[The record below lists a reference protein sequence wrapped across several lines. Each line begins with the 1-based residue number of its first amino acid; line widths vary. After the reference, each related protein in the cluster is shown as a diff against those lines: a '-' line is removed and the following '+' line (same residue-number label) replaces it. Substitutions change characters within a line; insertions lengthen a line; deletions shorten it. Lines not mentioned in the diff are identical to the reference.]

1 MPRKRGNPSW
11 GTSYFTSK
19 GAAVRYYK
27 DYEGDLESAKHA
39 VEIKLREGSI
49 HIGKPPLKAGQRLS
63 TTDGGKRYMIVEEN
77 TRRNPFSLF
86 KKYYVTC
93 DGKKFG
99 PYHTMAKAKKV
110 AETVARVLDKPAK
123 ILGAVK
129 STTNP
134 SVRKRKRRT
143 TMTKKEAEA
152 KAIKTSQ
159 LNGRPFKVTRVVY
172 SNGESGWDV
181 TPATGWHK
189 ANPKRKRNSWLKRA
203 ITRSKYMVLDGEG
216 HPVHTGRD
224 LSKTEALK
232 IAKAARRDGEKG
244 IRLVKSNPRRRRR

>member
-63 TTDGGKRYMIVEEN
+63 TTDGGKRYMIVEDN
-77 TRRNPFSLF
+77 TRRNPLSLF

-123 ILGAVK
+123 ILGAA
-129 STTNP
+129 TTRTNP
-134 SVRKRKRRT
+134 SIRKTKKRMKRLAGFQKADLTLNLLRRGRGGVKPKRKFKAS
-143 TMTKKEAEA
+143 TKR
-152 KAIKTSQ
+152 KTN
-159 LNGRPFKVTRVVY
+159 LKR
-172 SNGESGWDV
+172 
-181 TPATGWHK
+181 K
-189 ANPKRKRNSWLKRA
+189 ANPKRKYTVTASL
-203 ITRSKYMVLDGEG
+203 RS
-216 HPVHTGRD
+216 TGRPKF
-224 LSKTEALK
+224 KTITATSLED
-232 IAKAARRDGEKG
+232 AKRKARKWMDSTFK
-244 IRLVKSNPRRRRR
+244 KSSGPVDFSITY